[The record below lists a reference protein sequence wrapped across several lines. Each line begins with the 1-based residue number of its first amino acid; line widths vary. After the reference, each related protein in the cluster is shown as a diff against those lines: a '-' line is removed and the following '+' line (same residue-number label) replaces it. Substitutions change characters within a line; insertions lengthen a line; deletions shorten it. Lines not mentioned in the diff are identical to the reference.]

1 MTKRIIHIKLYNIFE
16 QPIILISTIKG
27 RVFFCY
33 KGNSIAKDLKYVNVK
48 YYDTESILL

>member
-27 RVFFCY
+27 SFFCY